1 MMKMKKLNAITLAT
15 LSSCALFSVAA
26 QANDEF
32 RQHGAHVHGEVEF
45 NVAQDANELLIEIVA
60 PGADVVG
67 FERAPETEAEKQ
79 ALQQAIATLEQPE
92 QLFSFP
98 ANANCALEY
107 KSVSHTLGGDEHDG
121 HDHDEHKH
129 HDHDEHKHHDH
140 DEHKH
145 HDHDEHKHHDHDE
158 HKHHDHDEHKHHDHD
173 EHKHHDHDHDHDHAH
188 DGHGEFTIEY
198 HFECGNIENL
208 TQLETSWMEKF
219 EQTHKISVN
228 ILTDRVQGGATLEGS
243 SNRFSL

>member
-67 FERAPETEAEKQ
+67 FERAPETDAEKQ

-145 HDHDEHKHHDHDE
+145 HDHHD
-158 HKHHDHDEHKHHDHD
+158 
-173 EHKHHDHDHDHDHAH
+173 HDHDHDHDHAH

>member
-1 MMKMKKLNAITLAT
+1 MKKLNAITLAT

-67 FERAPETEAEKQ
+67 FERAPETNAEKQ

-129 HDHDEHKHHDH
+129 HDHDEHKH
-140 DEHKH
+140 
-145 HDHDEHKHHDHDE
+145 
-158 HKHHDHDEHKHHDHD
+158 
-173 EHKHHDHDHDHDHAH
+173 HDHDHDHAH

>member
-67 FERAPETEAEKQ
+67 FERAPETNAEKQ

-129 HDHDEHKHHDH
+129 HDHDEHKH
-140 DEHKH
+140 
-145 HDHDEHKHHDHDE
+145 
-158 HKHHDHDEHKHHDHD
+158 
-173 EHKHHDHDHDHDHAH
+173 HDHDHDHAH

>member
-1 MMKMKKLNAITLAT
+1 MKMKKLNAITLAT

-67 FERAPETEAEKQ
+67 FERAPETDAEKQ

-145 HDHDEHKHHDHDE
+145 HDHHD
-158 HKHHDHDEHKHHDHD
+158 
-173 EHKHHDHDHDHDHAH
+173 HDHDHDHDHAH